1 VGVDSCEDDE
11 KTSEMEVGD
20 HWSALM
26 DPLAEPVQMWQVWS
40 RDDPILNRER
50 QLGALTV
57 MQPSL
62 IRPLGLDIDI
72 VDRILTFLPDFLT
85 LQNVLTASKALY
97 AVFQAHPNS
106 IVRAVAYNV
115 VGSAL
120 PQALRLV
127 RCQDGSGAYDT
138 LEEDVVSL
146 NITSEEA
153 RKLAANTTVVHALE
167 DLFSWR
173 HSILFHILCA
183 APNLNCTE

>member
-1 VGVDSCEDDE
+1 
-11 KTSEMEVGD
+11 
-20 HWSALM
+20 
-26 DPLAEPVQMWQVWS
+26 
-40 RDDPILNRER
+40 
-50 QLGALTV
+50 
-57 MQPSL
+57 MQHSL
-62 IRPLGLDIDI
+62 IRPLGLDTDI

-106 IVRAVAYNV
+106 IVRAVAYSV

-127 RCQDGSGAYDT
+127 RCQDVSGTYDT
-138 LEEDVVSL
+138 LLEEDVVSP

-153 RKLAANTTVVHALE
+153 RKLAANATVVHALE

-173 HSILFHILCA
+173 HSISFHILCA